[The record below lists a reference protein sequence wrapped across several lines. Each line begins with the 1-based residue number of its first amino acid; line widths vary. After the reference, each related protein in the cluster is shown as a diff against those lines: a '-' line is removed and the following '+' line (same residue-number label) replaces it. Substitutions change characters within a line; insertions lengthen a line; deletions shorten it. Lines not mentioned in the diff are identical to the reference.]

1 MRVHAHQGD
10 TLDALLWRHA
20 GRTAALV
27 EATLNANQGLA
38 DLGVVLP
45 HGLVAPGRSPPAMLA
60 ASWAALLPNE
70 SEITPTGT
78 PAPST
83 P

>member
-45 HGLVAPGRSPPAMLA
+45 HGTAVEIPD
-60 ASWAALLPNE
+60 ALLH
-70 SEITPTGT
+70 
-78 PAPST
+78 AP
-83 P
+83 PVADQPLIKLWD